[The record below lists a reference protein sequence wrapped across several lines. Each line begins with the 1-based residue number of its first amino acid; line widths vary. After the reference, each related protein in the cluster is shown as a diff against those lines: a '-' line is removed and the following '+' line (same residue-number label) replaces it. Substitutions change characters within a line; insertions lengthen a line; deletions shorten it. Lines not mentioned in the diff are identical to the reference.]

1 MHVRPYE
8 LADGTALWELK
19 ERFERELGALGGEEK
34 STDYDGK
41 LTAEYRERYVEWVD
55 RCVERDP
62 GCVLLAER
70 EDETDDADTD
80 SESASSLAGYA
91 FVLPGDLSL
100 IWDAAVLNELYV
112 REEDRG
118 EGVADALLE
127 GALDHARGQDL
138 PLDRIVLDVDGG
150 NDRAVA
156 FYRRHGFE
164 NWGEMVAREL

>member
-1 MHVRPYE
+1 MHVRAYE
-8 LADGTALWELK
+8 PADGPALWELK

-34 STDYDGK
+34 STSYDGK
-41 LTAEYRERYVEWVD
+41 LTAEYRERYVAWVD

-62 GCVLLAER
+62 GCVLLAES
-70 EDETDDADTD
+70 EDEPDEANAEN
-80 SESASSLAGYA
+80 ESTLSFAGYA

-112 REEDRG
+112 REGDRG

-138 PLDRIVLDVDGG
+138 PLKRIVLDVDRG
-150 NDRAVA
+150 NDRARA
-156 FYRRHGFE
+156 FYRQQGFS

>member
-1 MHVRPYE
+1 MHVRAYE
-8 LADGTALWELK
+8 QRDGPALWELK

-41 LTAEYRERYVEWVD
+41 LTAEYRERYIEWVD
-55 RCVERDP
+55 RCNECDP
-62 GCVLLAER
+62 GCVLLAES
-70 EDETDDADTD
+70 EDEP
-80 SESASSLAGYA
+80 SATNTENEPVTSLAGYA
-91 FVLPGDLSL
+91 FVLPADLSL

-112 REEDRG
+112 REGDRG

-150 NDRAVA
+150 NDRAGA
-156 FYRRHGFE
+156 FYRRHGFS